1 MSPTTPKAPQQELT
15 VRGESVES
23 IYRMYLDNKLVVNRK
38 YQRKLV
44 WTLDEKKKFID
55 SVRKGF
61 PVPIILLA
69 ERSDRGVYEIIDGMQ
84 RLNALMS
91 FIENEYSVD
100 DCYFDLNTMAA
111 SKLLLDS
118 GEVAQ
123 HEPVMDRVIC
133 VRIAS
138 YTVPVSVYEFVE
150 ESEVDEVFRRI
161 NSGGRKLARQE
172 LRAAGSTGHF
182 AQLVR
187 KVAIKVRGDV
197 SSADELL
204 LNNMKLISISSKEL
218 PYGIDIEK
226 IFWTNQYIS
235 TKEQVRASRDEEII
249 ADILA
254 YVLLDD
260 APSSR
265 SEFLDDYFNLGTT
278 DSASTRYDEIERA
291 VLKNSEEIIYNDFF
305 KSARCNQVGS

>member
-1 MSPTTPKAPQQELT
+1 MSPTIPKAPQQELT

-118 GEVAQ
+118 G
-123 HEPVMDRVIC
+123 
-133 VRIAS
+133 
-138 YTVPVSVYEFVE
+138 
-150 ESEVDEVFRRI
+150 
-161 NSGGRKLARQE
+161 
-172 LRAAGSTGHF
+172 
-182 AQLVR
+182 
-187 KVAIKVRGDV
+187 
-197 SSADELL
+197 
-204 LNNMKLISISSKEL
+204 
-218 PYGIDIEK
+218 
-226 IFWTNQYIS
+226 
-235 TKEQVRASRDEEII
+235 
-249 ADILA
+249 
-254 YVLLDD
+254 
-260 APSSR
+260 
-265 SEFLDDYFNLGTT
+265 
-278 DSASTRYDEIERA
+278 
-291 VLKNSEEIIYNDFF
+291 
-305 KSARCNQVGS
+305 